1 MRVLVGFTS
10 RHGATAEI
18 AARIGD
24 VLREVLT
31 ETDPTCVID
40 VRDLVDLRD
49 MSGYD
54 AAVIG
59 SAVYLGRW
67 TAAARMFV
75 EHNAAELRTRPVWLF
90 SSGPVSGVPGATADA
105 SEGQSL
111 AELVGARTHRVFP
124 GRLRVADL
132 GFTERVAA
140 RAAHAEDS
148 DSREWFDVAQWAVDV
163 ADDLLTTG
171 VAPTR

>member
-1 MRVLVGFTS
+1 MRILVGFTS

-24 VLREVLT
+24 VLREVVT
-31 ETDPTCVID
+31 DADPTCVVE
-40 VRDLVDLRD
+40 VRDLVDLGD

-75 EHNAAELRTRPVWLF
+75 KHNAVELRTRPVWLF
-90 SSGPVSGVPGATADA
+90 SSGPVDGVPAEAEHS
-105 SEGQSL
+105 SEAESL
-111 AELVGARTHRVFP
+111 ARLVGARAHRVFA
-124 GRLRVADL
+124 GRLRVAEL
-132 GFTERVAA
+132 SFTERMAV
-140 RAAHAEDS
+140 RAVHAEDG
-148 DSREWFDVAQWAVDV
+148 DFRDWYDVASWAVDV
-163 ADDLLTTG
+163 ADDLL
-171 VAPTR
+171 VALAPAR